1 MKFLYKK
8 ARKNTIFLC
17 IFEIFPIIS
26 QYYFTY
32 LFLMIANAKKIWQT
46 GHIRKKI
53 IATLLLILVYKL
65 LAVIPVPGV
74 NVGMLEQFTLNFQNN
89 QQLAFFGAL
98 MGGGLEQYSVIL
110 MGLAPFINA
119 TIVIQLLGV
128 VIPSLESL
136 KKEGE
141 QGQKKLN
148 NYGRYLTVP
157 LALAQSYGM
166 ILLLDTLFAN
176 PNMGGHLI
184 DTSNFFGAVLPA
196 MIAITGGTMILLWL
210 GDLITEKGIGNG
222 TSIVIFAGVLAA
234 VPQYFF
240 NYINASQYV
249 ALTILVLLTVLVIYI
264 IVRFTEGHR
273 RIPLIYTRTGR
284 DEKSYFPIRVNQ
296 AGMVPIIFAVSL
308 VTFPSIIGQI
318 MVNKGGDQVREYG
331 EILVQYFSM
340 QNPSWWFILAYFLLI
355 VGFSYFYVSITFNT
369 EDVAENIQK
378 RGGYIPGIRPG
389 KETAS
394 YLEKVSNRLNLFGG
408 TFLALIAVFPYIV
421 TNLNNTLGWF
431 PAPNGGIIDLV
442 IPGASLIIVVGV
454 ILEIIRRVDTDMKS
468 FNYKKFY

>member
-1 MKFLYKK
+1 MG
-8 ARKNTIFLC
+8 R
-17 IFEIFPIIS
+17 
-26 QYYFTY
+26 YFFTL
-32 LFLMIANAKKIWQT
+32 LFLMLASAKKIWQT
-46 GHIRKKI
+46 EHIRKKI

-65 LAVIPVPGV
+65 LAVIPVPGI
-74 NVGMLEQFTLNFQNN
+74 NLALLESYMENIRAN
-89 QQLAFFGAL
+89 QQMAFFSAL

-166 ILLLDTLFAN
+166 ILLLNTLLNVEMINVNDF
-176 PNMGGHLI
+176 MG
-184 DTSNFFGAVLPA
+184 SVLPA
-196 MIAITGGTMILLWL
+196 MITITAGTMILLWL

-222 TSIVIFAGVLAA
+222 TSIVIFAGVLAS
-234 VPQYFF
+234 VPQYFL
-240 NYINASQYV
+240 NYINSSQYI
-249 ALTILVLLTVLVIYI
+249 ALAVLVLLTILVIYI

-284 DEKSYFPIRVNQ
+284 EEKSYFPIRINQ

-308 VTFPSIIGQI
+308 VTFPFIIGQI
-318 MVNKGGDQVREYG
+318 LMKKGSGRAY
-331 EILVQYFSM
+331 EIGQFLVDNFNM
-340 QNPSWWFILAYFLLI
+340 QAQTGPSWWFILAYFFLI
-355 VGFSYFYVSITFNT
+355 IGFSYFYVSITFNT
-369 EDVAENIQK
+369 TDVAENIQK

-389 KETAS
+389 KETAD

-408 TFLALIAVFPYIV
+408 TFLALIAVFPYIITKLNV
-421 TNLNNTLGWF
+421 TFQWLQ
-431 PAPNGGIIDLV
+431 APNNMIDLV

>member
-1 MKFLYKK
+1 MW
-8 ARKNTIFLC
+8 
-17 IFEIFPIIS
+17 
-26 QYYFTY
+26 QYYFIFY
-32 LFLMIANAKKIWQT
+32 IMLANAKKIWQT
-46 GHIRKKI
+46 AHIRKKI
-53 IATLLLILVYKL
+53 IATLLLIIVYKI
-65 LAVIPVPGV
+65 LATIPVPGV
-74 NVGMLEQFTLNFQNN
+74 NAGLLDYYITQLQSN

-98 MGGGLEQYSVIL
+98 MGGGLEQYSIIL
-110 MGLAPFINA
+110 MGLAPYINA

-128 VIPSLESL
+128 VIPSLEAL

-166 ILLLDTLFAN
+166 ILLLNTLL
-176 PNMGGHLI
+176 GIEII
-184 DTSNFFGAVLPA
+184 DTNNFMGAVLPA

-210 GDLITEKGIGNG
+210 GDLITEKGVGNG

-234 VPQYFF
+234 VPQFF
-240 NYINASQYV
+240 VNYINSSQYGLLIALV
-249 ALTILVLLTVLVIYI
+249 LLTILVTYI
-264 IVRFTEGHR
+264 IIRFTEGHR

-308 VTFPSIIGQI
+308 VTFPYLIGQI
-318 MVNKGGDQVREYG
+318 LERKGSGRSI
-331 EILVQYFSM
+331 EIGNFLVQHFNM
-340 QNPSWWFILAYFLLI
+340 QTPSWWFILVYFLLI

-369 EDVAENIQK
+369 DDVAENIQK

-394 YLEKVSNRLNLFGG
+394 YLTKVSNRLNFFGG
-408 TFLALIAVFPYIV
+408 TFLALIAVFPYII
-421 TNLNNTLGWF
+421 TKLNNQF
-431 PAPNGGIIDLV
+431 
-442 IPGASLIIVVGV
+442 
-454 ILEIIRRVDTDMKS
+454 
-468 FNYKKFY
+468 